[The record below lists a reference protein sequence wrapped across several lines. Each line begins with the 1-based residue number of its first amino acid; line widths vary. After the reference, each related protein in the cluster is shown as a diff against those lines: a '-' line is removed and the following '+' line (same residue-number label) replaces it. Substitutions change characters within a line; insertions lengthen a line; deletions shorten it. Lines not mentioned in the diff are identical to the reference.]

1 MHLLYY
7 SKKPHVS
14 SVLLPCKLKGMP
26 TRHCSFRQYPN
37 LPFLFPVPSPVSP
50 FPCPKYDN
58 LRFLQWCMFCSLEYC
73 GYIFMLSS
81 SLLRYLLFSCHL
93 PIKACLAL
101 LLLCFIELQI
111 LHFLTNCDNPE
122 SNKSISVTSSAVCAY
137 YDCQISVILL
147 VLQIFIIILLWWCVI
162 SDLW

>member
-1 MHLLYY
+1 
-7 SKKPHVS
+7 
-14 SVLLPCKLKGMP
+14 MP

-93 PIKACLAL
+93 PIKACLDL

-122 SNKSISVTSSAVCAY
+122 SNKTINVTLSAVCAY
-137 YDCQISVILL
+137 SWLSDFSNSPNVADFYYYTIMMMCDQWSLITLL
-147 VLQIFIIILLWWCVI
+147 
-162 SDLW
+162 